1 MMFSAQQL
9 AALVGARIVG
19 NPEQAVRSFAKIE
32 EATAHDICF
41 LANAKYAEYLS
52 STQAGIILIS
62 EALVPAHPLSATL
75 LVVPDAYAAF
85 AQLMQMYEQIIA
97 GQSKKTGIEQPSV
110 IDPSA
115 QIGKDVYIGAFVYI
129 GAGSIIAD
137 GTHIYPGT
145 FIGDGVHIGANSL
158 VHAGVKIY
166 HGTRIGERVIIHAG
180 TVIGSDGFGFALE
193 NGAFK
198 KIPQLGFVHI
208 ENDVEI
214 GANTTIDRATMGQ
227 TRIGRGTKLDNLIQI
242 AHNVDIGEHT
252 VVASQAGISGSTK
265 IGNYC
270 QIGGQAGIVGHIR
283 IADQS
288 RINAQSGVAKS
299 ITQPGSALTGSPAFD
314 YQRALKSQVIY
325 KQLPEMEKRLRDLEK
340 QLQQLIA
347 ASEKAGE

>member
-32 EATAHDICF
+32 EAQAHDLCF
-41 LANAKYAEYLS
+41 LANAKYAEYLN
-52 STQAGIILIS
+52 STQAGLILIS
-62 EALVPAHPLSATL
+62 EALVPSHALQATL

-85 AQLMQMYEQIIA
+85 AQLMQIYEQMLA
-97 GQSKKTGIEQPSV
+97 GQNKKTGIEQPSV

-129 GAGSIIAD
+129 GAGSVIGN
-137 GTHIYPGT
+137 GTRIYPGT

-158 VHAGVKIY
+158 IHAGVKIY
-166 HGTRIGERVIIHAG
+166 HGSRLGERVIIHAG

-208 ENDVEI
+208 DDDVEI

-227 TRIGRGTKLDNLIQI
+227 TRIGKGTKLDNLIQI
-242 AHNVDIGEHT
+242 AHNVDIGQHT

-288 RINAQSGVAKS
+288 RINAQSGVAKAV
-299 ITQPGSALTGSPAFD
+299 TQPGSALTGSPAFD
-314 YQRALKSQVIY
+314 YHSALKSQVVY
-325 KQLPEMEKRLRDLEK
+325 KHLPDLEK
-340 QLQQLIA
+340 RVRQLEQQLQQLLA
-347 ASEKAGE
+347 ASSVSE